1 LKPDGYLPAQA
12 RGSDAGEEN
21 SMKAPRPFLIVLLLA
36 FALAPGK
43 ILAASDVHV
52 RGAEFGIFKNSA
64 AVAKFTRS
72 RTVPL
77 KVGQAYGW
85 RIFLDTRK
93 TTVHFREEFELPLP
107 PETWG
112 KPQGQTVSRDYKT
125 SVLERD
131 VPVEGGLI
139 ENMWSVAPGD
149 PCGKHAI
156 RVFIDRSLA
165 ATFQFDVECA
175 SI

>member
-1 LKPDGYLPAQA
+1 LKQDGYPPARA
-12 RGSDAGEEN
+12 RGLDADEEK
-21 SMKAPRPFLIVLLLA
+21 SMKALRPLFIVLLLA

-43 ILAASDVHV
+43 ILAASDAHV
-52 RGAEFGIFKNSA
+52 RSAEFGIFKNSTA
-64 AVAKFTRS
+64 GAKLTRS
-72 RTVPL
+72 RTVAL
-77 KVGQAYGW
+77 KVGQIYGW
-85 RIFLDTRK
+85 RIFLDTKK

-112 KPQGQTVSRDYKT
+112 EQQGQTVSRDYKT

-131 VPVEGGLI
+131 VPVEGGFI

-156 RVFIDRSLA
+156 RVFIDGSLA